1 MSKVTR
7 FSDTWLFDPAFS
19 SWIAKDNNYLTKFR
33 CCLCGGRYAL
43 GNMGRTALISHARG
57 KKHTSRVVLSA
68 KVMKEQHT
76 LAAFWHPETEQSDGQ
91 EASTSYA
98 PMASAT
104 SIEQQWTNKLN
115 TETAVKE
122 YQGTHL
128 PLPEHRQAGS
138 TYYTNGVS
146 SFVSRDSVLTA
157 EILWAIKSVMNHY
170 SCSSSTHTDHF
181 FQRMCPD
188 CQIAQ
193 KFACGQTKCS
203 YLIRFGLAPYFEKEV
218 LDMVTKPESLCV
230 VSFDESFNKIIQQE
244 QMRGR
249 L

>member
-19 SWIAKDNNYLTKFR
+19 SWIAKDKIYLTKFR
-33 CCLCGGRYAL
+33 CCLCGGRHSL

-68 KVMKEQHT
+68 KVKKEQHT

-91 EASTSYA
+91 ETSTSYA

-104 SIEQQWTNKLN
+104 SIEQQRANKLN

-146 SFVSRDSVLTA
+146 SFLFPETV
-157 EILWAIKSVMNHY
+157 Y
-170 SCSSSTHTDHF
+170 SL
-181 FQRMCPD
+181 QRY
-188 CQIAQ
+188 
-193 KFACGQTKCS
+193 CGLLNLS
-203 YLIRFGLAPYFEKEV
+203 
-218 LDMVTKPESLCV
+218 
-230 VSFDESFNKIIQQE
+230 
-244 QMRGR
+244 
-249 L
+249 

>member
-1 MSKVTR
+1 
-7 FSDTWLFDPAFS
+7 
-19 SWIAKDNNYLTKFR
+19 
-33 CCLCGGRYAL
+33 
-43 GNMGRTALISHARG
+43 MGRTALISHARG

-68 KVMKEQHT
+68 KVKKEQHT

-104 SIEQQWTNKLN
+104 SIEQQRANKLN

-157 EILWAIKSVMNHY
+157 EIMWAIKSVMNHY
-170 SCSSSTHTDHF
+170 SCSSSTHTQTIF
-181 FQRMCPD
+181 FSVC
-188 CQIAQ
+188 A
-193 KFACGQTKCS
+193 
-203 YLIRFGLAPYFEKEV
+203 LIVKLPKNLHVDKQSASTSFV
-218 LDMVTKPESLCV
+218 LGWHHTLRRKYW
-230 VSFDESFNKIIQQE
+230 IW
-244 QMRGR
+244 
-249 L
+249 

>member
-1 MSKVTR
+1 MWRKICT
-7 FSDTWLFDPAFS
+7 
-19 SWIAKDNNYLTKFR
+19 
-33 CCLCGGRYAL
+33 C
-43 GNMGRTALISHARG
+43 NMGRTALISHARG

-68 KVMKEQHT
+68 KVKKEQHT
-76 LAAFWHPETEQSDGQ
+76 LAAFWHPETEQSNGQ

-104 SIEQQWTNKLN
+104 SIEQQRANKLN

-146 SFVSRDSVLTA
+146 SFVSRDSVLTS

-170 SCSSSTHTDHF
+170 SCSSSTNTDHIF
-181 FQRMCPD
+181 SVCALIVKLPK
-188 CQIAQ
+188 
-193 KFACGQTKCS
+193 KFHVDKH
-203 YLIRFGLAPYFEKEV
+203 APTSFV
-218 LDMVTKPESLCV
+218 LGWHHTLRRKYW
-230 VSFDESFNKIIQQE
+230 IW
-244 QMRGR
+244 
-249 L
+249 